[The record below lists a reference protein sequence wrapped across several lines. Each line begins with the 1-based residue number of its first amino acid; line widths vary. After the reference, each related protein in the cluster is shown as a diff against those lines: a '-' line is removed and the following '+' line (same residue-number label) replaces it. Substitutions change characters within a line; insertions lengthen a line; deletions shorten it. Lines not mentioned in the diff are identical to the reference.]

1 MTLNTTQGSGI
12 TLEKTYEKLATRAL
26 QWQLG
31 NAAVLERE
39 DPSGQV
45 NQTAKSLH
53 LYGYGTLT
61 H

>member
-1 MTLNTTQGSGI
+1 MRGLGI

-31 NAAVLERE
+31 NAAVIEHE
-39 DPSGQV
+39 DPLGQD
-45 NQTAKSLH
+45 NWTAKSLR
-53 LYGYGTLT
+53 LYGYDTLA